1 MEVDPRD
8 HRNKEEKIA
17 SISPWKRKHPETWG
31 PYKITMHSFW
41 EKFDDYTYANMDL
54 DIDTKKTALKAS
66 PSVVSVVSL
75 TGGNALFMGSGTIID
90 CENVNSTYFS
100 TILTSAS
107 LLRSSAELEA
117 VPEDIKANR
126 PSFPQDRCKG
136 STVYGFRGGPAGIMK
151 CKYVVLTPEF
161 IYPYRNQ
168 GGFDMICSGRGK
180 IETPEQ
186 FQQAQETALK
196 LDLDGFVVIGG
207 DDSTTNACLLAA
219 NFRNKNMKTRMAN
232 CLRVEYYWKTISID
246 PNDIPGRPHSNVS
259 KLCLGDN
266 VVAVGRFFDAP
277 YNLMAARGQFRLILT
292 AASLIVKSFSGRT
305 AKFRKIAT
313 GQSKWE
319 ICPIAPHCF
328 SWNVVGTCGIG
339 GPLINHYGE
348 VIGVNFYDS
357 LCTPFL
363 PVNIV
368 SKCLEHF
375 KKYGNFCRPWL
386 GMEMTNLYAASV
398 DKLERII
405 QKFPNIVKGVLV
417 EKVIKDI
424 LEFYGIICDKVG
436 KYVEVVVIRE
446 RSDALL
452 NLTMVVDETS
462 ADKFNRVAAP
472 QKIYATCW

>member
-117 VPEDIKANR
+117 VPEDIK
-126 PSFPQDRCKG
+126 
-136 STVYGFRGGPAGIMK
+136 
-151 CKYVVLTPEF
+151 
-161 IYPYRNQ
+161 
-168 GGFDMICSGRGK
+168 
-180 IETPEQ
+180 
-186 FQQAQETALK
+186 
-196 LDLDGFVVIGG
+196 
-207 DDSTTNACLLAA
+207 
-219 NFRNKNMKTRMAN
+219 MAN
-232 CLRVEYYWKTISID
+232 YYWKTISID

-259 KLCLGDN
+259 KLCPGDN

-277 YNLMAARGQFRLILT
+277 YNLMAARGQFR
-292 AASLIVKSFSGRT
+292 AFQG
-305 AKFRKIAT
+305 IAT

-328 SWNVVGTCGIG
+328 SWNVVG
-339 GPLINHYGE
+339 
-348 VIGVNFYDS
+348 
-357 LCTPFL
+357 
-363 PVNIV
+363 
-368 SKCLEHF
+368 
-375 KKYGNFCRPWL
+375 KKYGCSMLVNKLMIVISLIKKEKEKQMSSDVVPNFCRPLL

-417 EKVIKDI
+417 EK
-424 LEFYGIICDKVG
+424 FYGIIWDKVG

-462 ADKFNRVAAP
+462 ADKFNRWPLPKRSMQPVGR
-472 QKIYATCW
+472 IRFR